1 MNVQDPK
8 VTLIRA
14 EKGFTPIN
22 FTELLRYR
30 ELLYF
35 LAKRDIK
42 VRYKQTI
49 LGGLWAII
57 QPAFSMIIFS
67 LFFGRMAHMPSD
79 NVPYPI
85 FVYSGL
91 LAWIYFANAL
101 SASGESMVG
110 SANLISK
117 VYFPRLIVPTAA
129 ALAGLLDFFIASLLL
144 AAMMLWYGIHP
155 GAAVLLFPVLVG
167 LTFFCAIGAGLW
179 LAALNVEYRDIRYV
193 IPFLIQLWM
202 FASPVIYPSSIVP
215 ARYQWVMAVN
225 PMAGV
230 IKAFRA
236 CLLGAQ
242 SVDWLSLG
250 VSTVVIALLL
260 VSGLYY
266 FRRMEKS
273 FADVV

>member
-1 MNVQDPK
+1 MADK
-8 VTLIRA
+8 DEITIIR
-14 EKGFTPIN
+14 P
-22 FTELLRYR
+22 TEGLLAFDLR
-30 ELLYF
+30 ELARYSELFYF

-42 VRYKQTI
+42 VRYKQTV

-57 QPAFSMIIFS
+57 QPAFAMIVFS
-67 LFFGRMAHMPSD
+67 VFLGRMAHMPSD
-79 NVPYPI
+79 NIPYPV
-85 FVYSGL
+85 FVYAGL
-91 LAWIYFANAL
+91 LAWTYFANAL
-101 SASGESMVG
+101 AAAGESMVA
-110 SANLISK
+110 SANLITK
-117 VYFPRLIVPTAA
+117 VYFPRLIVPAAA

-144 AAMMLWYGIHP
+144 AAMMLWYGIYP
-155 GAAVLLFPVLVG
+155 GAAVLLFPVLIG

-215 ARYQWVMAVN
+215 ERYQWLIAVN

-236 CLLGAQ
+236 CLLGTQ
-242 SVDWLSLG
+242 PVDWVSLG
-250 VSTVVIALLL
+250 VSSAVIALLL
-260 VSGLYY
+260 VSGLFY
-266 FRRMEKS
+266 FRRMERT